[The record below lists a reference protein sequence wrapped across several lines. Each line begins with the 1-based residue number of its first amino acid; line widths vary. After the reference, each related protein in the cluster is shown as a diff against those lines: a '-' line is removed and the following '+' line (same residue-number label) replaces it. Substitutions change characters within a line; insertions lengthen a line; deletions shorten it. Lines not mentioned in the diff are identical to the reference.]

1 MTTARSSSYPSAAQ
15 AELQGTDEGRV
26 ATTSS
31 YTLTQ
36 RISELRFSATLG
48 EKPEVELGL
57 VYSRS
62 SAASS
67 HLVT

>member
-1 MTTARSSSYPSAAQ
+1 
-15 AELQGTDEGRV
+15 LQGTDEGWV